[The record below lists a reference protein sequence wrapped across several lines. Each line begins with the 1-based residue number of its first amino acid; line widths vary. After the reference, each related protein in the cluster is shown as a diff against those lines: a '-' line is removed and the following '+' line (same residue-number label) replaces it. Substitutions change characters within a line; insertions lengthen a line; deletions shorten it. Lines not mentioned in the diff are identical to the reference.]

1 MARTSPSAF
10 TRTVFLLLGED
21 PFRSRLRLA
30 ELVASLTGARPDPPE
45 VTDLARWP
53 SPDLGSPIGVTRH
66 DARTDAP
73 SAILLSGQAQG
84 LFAAADERAVVVVEH
99 AEALRE
105 HAFIAGFPEE
115 AALVLVTTERV
126 PAARARRATS
136 RAPKRD
142 AGAVPT
148 TSDLPQAV
156 GDAGGRTE
164 RIARLMPAEMPAW
177 ISARAVLAR
186 VELAPAA
193 IVELASA
200 VGTDTDRLEGELAKL
215 RAFAAGKR
223 VEPADVKALVSGAI
237 ESDVFALTEAVV
249 RHDARSATLRLE
261 QLLAD
266 GQAPQQ
272 ILALLLWQFRV
283 LLFAGVITSP
293 ADAERAAKAIR
304 SSPGAIQ
311 RWRSQ
316 APRVS
321 LKDIRRAYEVL
332 YATDLAIKQGRTEPE
347 NALLLC
353 VLDLCGVAGADPRE
367 LVVGEP
373 PRR

>member
-1 MARTSPSAF
+1 
-10 TRTVFLLLGED
+10 
-21 PFRSRLRLA
+21 
-30 ELVASLTGARPDPPE
+30 
-45 VTDLARWP
+45 
-53 SPDLGSPIGVTRH
+53 VTRH
-66 DARTDAP
+66 DARTDLP
-73 SAILLSGQAQG
+73 STILLSGQAQG
-84 LFAAADERAVVVVEH
+84 LFAAADERPVVVVEH

-105 HAFIAGFPEE
+105 HAFIADFPEE
-115 AALVLVTTERV
+115 SALVLVTAEKV
-126 PAARARRATS
+126 PAARARRSSS

-142 AGAVPT
+142 SGVAPAA
-148 TSDLPQAV
+148 SDLLGIV

-164 RIARLMPAEMPAW
+164 RIARLLPAEVPAW
-177 ISARAVLAR
+177 ITARAALAH
-186 VELAPAA
+186 VELGPAA
-193 IVELASA
+193 IGELASA
-200 VGTDTDRLEGELAKL
+200 VGSDTDRLEGELAKL
-215 RAFAAGKR
+215 RAFAVGRR
-223 VEPADVKALVSGAI
+223 VEAADVKALVSGAI

-249 RHDARSATLRLE
+249 QQNARNATLRLE

-283 LLFAGVITSP
+283 LLFAGVVKSP

-321 LKDIRRAYEVL
+321 LRDVRRAYEVL

-353 VLDLCGVAGADPRE
+353 VLDLCGVPGADPRE